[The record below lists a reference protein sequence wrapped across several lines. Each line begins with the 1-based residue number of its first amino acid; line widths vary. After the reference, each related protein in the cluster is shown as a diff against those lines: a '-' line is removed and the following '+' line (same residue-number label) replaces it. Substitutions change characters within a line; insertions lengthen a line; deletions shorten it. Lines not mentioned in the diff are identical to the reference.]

1 MVSVAAYPTLNI
13 TPNTP
18 HWRRRMQVYAVLAQA
33 PPEATYDRLIEYVRA
48 CTGKGCSRKLISK
61 WKKERTLSQN
71 SQFNSQ
77 NSNKPPTDTPNPSSL
92 KQLPV
97 RSEQLPINNDSLNT
111 DFNPIQNPQSK
122 TCTERSRSIQNQ
134 GGWLKRV
141 AVVGAIA
148 ASLVGLSWILTPEDK
163 TPKQAIAESPAVTQT
178 VSPTVPPRRT
188 QSLEPRSI
196 KIDLTLTSPQDLKVK
211 PGDEVKPG
219 QILSDRTTERQR
231 LLNQKRQLQISLKK
245 LEIPIP
251 VITSPQPIP
260 AIRELPP
267 VSYQQEEA
275 NISLKRQ
282 ELAEAEQAIANQQ
295 AKIHQLQQLQSRGN
309 PPVVAPIPTSK
320 DNPKVVTPIPNPE
333 VVQSKNPLPA
343 IIEHEEAI
351 LKNLQAAR
359 DKAKLQLDIATS
371 QLVTAKEQRAHD
383 EYQRYLEQNKRA
395 ITLTQQQLELER
407 QRSIRAGQL
416 QEREYSKAQIE
427 ARIQE
432 IDNAISNLSTV
443 KAPYSGTVK
452 KVKWQGQSDHHLTVE
467 LTLDVDGEGKRWTPT
482 MFG

>member
-1 MVSVAAYPTLNI
+1 M
-13 TPNTP
+13 
-18 HWRRRMQVYAVLAQA
+18 YAVLAQA
-33 PPEATYDRLIEYVRA
+33 PPEATYDRLIEYVRV

-61 WKKERTLSQN
+61 WKKERNKSQN
-71 SQFNSQ
+71 SQFNHQ
-77 NSNKPPTDTPNPSSL
+77 NSNKPPTDTPNFPYLIVTRNQPLEQLAVGSKRTVNNEALVTDNWSL
-92 KQLPV
+92 KT
-97 RSEQLPINNDSLNT
+97 DSNSIQ
-111 DFNPIQNPQSK
+111 NPKSKIQNPQ
-122 TCTERSRSIQNQ
+122 
-134 GGWLKRV
+134 GWFKRIT
-141 AVVGAIA
+141 VVGAIA

-178 VSPTVPPRRT
+178 VQTTVPPRRP

-211 PGDEVKPG
+211 PGDEVAPG

-231 LLNQKRQLQISLKK
+231 LLNQKRQLQLALKK

-260 AIRELPP
+260 TIRELPP

-282 ELAEAEQAIANQQ
+282 ELAEAETAIANQQ

-309 PPVVAPIPTSK
+309 PPVVAP
-320 DNPKVVTPIPNPE
+320 NPEVVTPIPNPVGTTGFKTLQDKPE
-333 VVQSKNPLPA
+333 SQKPLNPSSQNPLPA

-395 ITLTQQQLELER
+395 IALTQQQLELER
-407 QRSIRAGQL
+407 QQTIRAGQL

-432 IDNAISNLSTV
+432 IDNAISDI
-443 KAPYSGTVK
+443 PYH
-452 KVKWQGQSDHHLTVE
+452 W
-467 LTLDVDGEGKRWTPT
+467 GEK
-482 MFG
+482 